1 MSGVAIIGI
10 GCRFPG
16 GASDP
21 ETYWNLLCEG
31 RSVIS
36 EIPDDR
42 WSLEGFFDPEPDKP
56 NRSYSRWGGFLDDV
70 GDFDPDF
77 FGLSIRET
85 EAMDPQQ
92 RLLLMTGVEAIQDAG
107 LRQSDLRQVETGVF
121 VGASNIDYNLLARQ
135 RTGHGDIQA
144 GTGTAF
150 SILAN
155 RVSHQLDLRG
165 PSLTVDTACSS
176 SMVALDIACEK
187 LLSGA
192 CGAALAGGVNILLD
206 PRMFITFS
214 RARMLSS
221 RGEIRAFDAGAD
233 GFVRGEGAA
242 TVLLKRESDALRDGD
257 RIYAVIR
264 ATAVNQDGATST
276 ITAPNEKAQS
286 RLFRKVAALAG
297 ITPSDVSFV
306 EAHGTGTALGDP
318 VEARA
323 AGQVMGGANR
333 KEPLLIGS
341 VKSTI
346 GHLEPAAGIAGT
358 IKAALSL
365 HKGAVPPSARFETPN
380 PAIPF
385 AELNIQVP
393 QAVMP
398 LADRGADGY
407 ALVNSSGFGGTNACA
422 ILQGA
427 SERTPAFVPVA
438 PEKAGL
444 CDAPGAPVPVPLSG
458 PTEAHVRGW
467 AATLSD
473 ALQAGGRLADVPL
486 PALAS
491 ALSQQHDAS
500 TFRAVIVARTV
511 EELAEGL
518 NCLASGTWNKDKG
531 RADYPQIFEGRS
543 RGAPRIAFTFT
554 GQGGQW
560 WAMGRS
566 LIEQNAVVR
575 GVIEEFDACF
585 EPQAGWSVMQTLL
598 ADEQSTSIHDAS
610 VTPAVMFAL
619 QAALAALWR
628 HVGVHPELVIG
639 HSFGEVTAAHTAG
652 SLEIEDVAHLVKYR
666 GLIRHAVDRV
676 GTMAAIGLGADDI
689 EPLLPADGSIE
700 IGAYNSA
707 SLITLSG
714 EEGAIDTLIDDL
726 QKRDPNLLARKLDL
740 DFAWHSSWLDPAKE
754 EFEDQVG
761 RLAWKAPR
769 LPVISTVTG
778 KPRTRFDTRYWWQN
792 LRQPVR
798 FDKAVHLAL
807 DQGIDTFVE
816 IGPLR
821 TLSVPTAECAAEKGR
836 DATTVTTLQRE
847 TDALQSFM
855 QAVGQLYAS
864 GVDIDWENVLGHADA
879 RIRLPLYPWQLQHVW
894 SQPDEATQVHF
905 PKDHHPW
912 LGSRKDGHDPV
923 WINDLSLETHPILA
937 EHRIGGKVV
946 FPLACV
952 IEVMRACARAHL
964 DADVIELKDVQLHEA
979 LYLDSED
986 EYVFRTR
993 FDPER
998 SRILIHTRHRGVEA
1012 WSLYAEAYAY
1022 ARDRFPALSFS
1033 APPPGALAPGEFYS
1047 NGQDLGYGYGT
1058 GFRCLDQIRTAA
1070 GKAYGE
1076 IALPVEYGA
1085 GDQNRPCLLDACL
1098 QLILALQGDSPALFL
1113 PRAISR
1119 ILITGRLGDR
1129 AVATASLSSDQRSDT
1144 LGADV
1149 SITEPNGQAS
1159 MRLEGLSAAVVA
1171 AAPATHADRK
1181 DGPGAFHVE
1190 TLKELDGTADERA
1203 VGIGSGRTLVV
1214 GDPACPACSAL
1225 RRSLE
1230 SEGP

>member
-1 MSGVAIIGI
+1 MSGVAIVGI

-21 ETYWNLLCEG
+21 ETFWNLLCEG

-56 NRSYSRWGGFLDDV
+56 NRSYSRWGGFLDDI
-70 GDFDPDF
+70 GNFDPDF

-107 LRQSDLRQVETGVF
+107 LKQSDLRQAETGVF

-155 RVSHQLDLRG
+155 RVSHQLDLKG

-187 LLSGA
+187 LLSGT
-192 CGAALAGGVNILLD
+192 CDSALAGGVNILLD

-214 RARMLSS
+214 RARMLSR
-221 RGEIRAFDAGAD
+221 RGEIRAFDAHAD

-242 TVLLKRESDALRDGD
+242 VVVLKRESDALRDGN

-276 ITAPNEKAQS
+276 ITAPNEEAQS
-286 RLFRKVAALAG
+286 RLFRKAAALAG

-318 VEARA
+318 AEARS
-323 AGQVMGGANR
+323 AGQVMGGPKR

-346 GHLEPAAGIAGT
+346 GHLEPAAGIAGL

-398 LADRGADGY
+398 LADRGANGY

-422 ILQGA
+422 ILQAA
-427 SERTPAFVPVA
+427 SQRA
-438 PEKAGL
+438 PEADTAGVEGAGL
-444 CDAPGAPVPVPLSG
+444 CSSPNVPVPVPLSG
-458 PTEAHVRGW
+458 PTQAHLRSW
-467 AATLSD
+467 AATLAD
-473 ALQAGGRLADVPL
+473 ALQAGRRLADVSL

-491 ALSQQHDAS
+491 ALSQQQDPSA
-500 TFRAVIVARTV
+500 FRAVIVARTIN
-511 EELAEGL
+511 ELVEGL
-518 NCLASGTWNKDKG
+518 RGLSSGTWSREKG
-531 RADYPQIFEGRS
+531 QPDYPQIFEGRS
-543 RGAPRIAFTFT
+543 RGEPRIAFTFT

-566 LIEQNAVVR
+566 LIEQNPLVR
-575 GVIEEFDACF
+575 HVIEDFDACF
-585 EPQAGWSVMQTLL
+585 EPQAGWSVLQTLL

-610 VTPAVMFAL
+610 ITPAVMFAL

-652 SLEIEDVAHLVKYR
+652 SLATEDVAHLVKYR
-666 GLIRHAVDRV
+666 GLIRHAVDRK
-676 GTMAAIGLGADDI
+676 GTMAAIGLGAEDI
-689 EPLLPADGSIE
+689 TPLLPADGSIE

-714 EEGAIDTLIDDL
+714 EEGAIDALIEDL

-821 TLSVPTAECAAEKGR
+821 TLSVPTAECAAERSK
-836 DATTVTTLQRE
+836 DVTTVTTLQRE
-847 TDALQSFM
+847 TDAHESLM
-855 QAVGQLYAS
+855 QAVAQLYAS
-864 GVDIDWENVLGHADA
+864 GVDIDWENVLGHADTDV
-879 RIRLPLYPWQLQHVW
+879 RLPLYPWQLQHVW

-905 PKDHHPW
+905 PKDQHPW
-912 LGSRKDGHDPV
+912 LGTRRDAHDPV
-923 WINDLSLETHPILA
+923 WINDISLENHPLLA

-952 IEVMRACARAHL
+952 IEMMRACACLHL
-964 DADVIELKDVQLHEA
+964 DAEVIELNDLKLHEA
-979 LYLDSED
+979 LYLDSD
-986 EYVFRTR
+986 EEYLFRTH

-998 SRILIHTRHRGVEA
+998 NRIQIRTRPRGTEN
-1012 WSLYAEAYAY
+1012 WTLYAESYAY
-1022 ARDRFPALSFS
+1022 ARSRFPNLSFS
-1033 APPPGALAPGEFYS
+1033 APPSGELAPGEFYS
-1047 NGQDLGYGYGT
+1047 TVQDIGYGYGV
-1058 GFRCLDQIRTAA
+1058 GFRGLAKIRTSA
-1070 GKAYGE
+1070 GRAYGE
-1076 IALPVEYGA
+1076 IALPTEYGA

-1098 QLILALQGDSPALFL
+1098 QLILALQGDSPALSL
-1113 PRAISR
+1113 PRTISR
-1119 ILITGRLGDR
+1119 ILISGRLGSH
-1129 AVATASLSSDQRSDT
+1129 AVATASRTSDPRSET
-1144 LGADV
+1144 LGANV
-1149 SITEPNGQAS
+1149 SIIEPNGQAS

-1171 AAPATHADRK
+1171 REPTMRADQN
-1181 DGPGAFHVE
+1181 DGSGEFYLE
-1190 TLKELDGTADERA
+1190 TLNGLEVRADESAMSA
-1203 VGIGSGRTLVV
+1203 VRGKTIVFGQHS
-1214 GDPACPACSAL
+1214 CPACSAL
-1225 RRSLE
+1225 LSVTRV
-1230 SEGP
+1230 EGE